1 MINRIIQFLGRKDY
15 VIDKEINIRDISII
29 ICERMIQLVRGIFL
43 KLIIGDST
51 GLIFKGKNVKI
62 KHAHKI
68 STGKTL
74 IVEDNVYINALSKN
88 GIILGNNVTIQRG
101 TIIEC
106 TGVIREIGIGL
117 KVGNN
122 VGMAPNCFI
131 QVRGRVEI
139 GSNVIFGPGVCVF
152 SENHL
157 TNELKK
163 YINEQGTS
171 RKGVVIENGV
181 WIGSGA
187 KVLDGVKIGE
197 NSVIAAGS
205 IVTKSVPP
213 FTVYGGVPAKLI
225 KTRNDEEN

>member
-1 MINRIIQFLGRKDY
+1 MYAF
-15 VIDKEINIRDISII
+15 
-29 ICERMIQLVRGIFL
+29 F
-43 KLIIGDST
+43 
-51 GLIFKGKNVKI
+51 
-62 KHAHKI
+62 
-68 STGKTL
+68 
-74 IVEDNVYINALSKN
+74 
-88 GIILGNNVTIQRG
+88 
-101 TIIEC
+101 
-106 TGVIREIGIGL
+106 
-117 KVGNN
+117 
-122 VGMAPNCFI
+122 
-131 QVRGRVEI
+131 
-139 GSNVIFGPGVCVF
+139 
-152 SENHL
+152 ENHL

-197 NSVIAAGS
+197 NSVIGAGS

>member
-1 MINRIIQFLGRKDY
+1 MR
-15 VIDKEINIRDISII
+15 
-29 ICERMIQLVRGIFL
+29 
-43 KLIIGDST
+43 
-51 GLIFKGKNVKI
+51 
-62 KHAHKI
+62 
-68 STGKTL
+68 
-74 IVEDNVYINALSKN
+74 
-88 GIILGNNVTIQRG
+88 
-101 TIIEC
+101 
-106 TGVIREIGIGL
+106 
-117 KVGNN
+117 
-122 VGMAPNCFI
+122 
-131 QVRGRVEI
+131 
-139 GSNVIFGPGVCVF
+139 F